1 MTSGTGQQA
10 TARGTARAPW
20 TAAWTAFVIGSSF
33 FLFEFVARIE
43 PSLDTATIAAFFG
56 LTKSGFGTLSSLFF
70 WIYAPMQ
77 IVVGL
82 VLDRFG
88 ARRFIVGGSLI
99 CAAGVLLFA
108 ATNVVG
114 VAAAGRVLTG
124 FGASFA
130 FVSALWLVNHWFAPE
145 RFAMLSGAVNATGMV
160 GAAIGAVLLSDL
172 VETAGWRLVF
182 TASGLVGLGIFAA
195 AALFLREPQ
204 SPAGEAGTGPVEDV
218 RQSLAAVMG
227 NGRIWA
233 IAVTGMLYY
242 MPVNVYAGLWGT
254 SELVADH
261 HRSQIA
267 AETIVSMVF
276 WGMALGSVFGGWLS
290 DRLGHRKY
298 LVLGGAILTGLAY
311 LAVLYLPLPAFAE
324 GALLLAAGFFGG
336 FQMLTFAMAKEGMA
350 NDLTGTAVAFVNMIG
365 IAGALIFQPLVG
377 YLADAAGGNFALAL
391 ATVPACTALAAL
403 IVLFVPEYRHPD
415 HISPDRAPEAA

>member
-1 MTSGTGQQA
+1 M
-10 TARGTARAPW
+10 R
-20 TAAWTAFVIGSSF
+20 AAWIAFVIGSSF

-43 PSLDTATIAAFFG
+43 PSLDTATIAHFFG
-56 LTKSGFGTLSSLFF
+56 LTDSGFGTLSSLFF

-82 VLDRFG
+82 VLDRLG
-88 ARRFIVGGSLI
+88 ARTFVIGGSLC

-114 VAAAGRVLTG
+114 IAAAGRLLTG

-145 RFAMLSGAVNATGMV
+145 RFALLSGAVNAMGMV
-160 GAAIGAVLLSDL
+160 GAAIGAVLLSDFI
-172 VETAGWRLVF
+172 ETAGWRLVF
-182 TASGLVGLGIFAA
+182 AATGLLGLGIFAA
-195 AALFLREPQ
+195 ALLFLREPT
-204 SPAGEAGTGPVEDV
+204 SPASDAETGAVEHV
-218 RQSLAAVMG
+218 RQSLATVLG
-227 NGRIWA
+227 DGRIWA
-233 IAVTGMLYY
+233 LSVVGMLFY

-254 SELVADH
+254 TELVHDH

-276 WGMALGSVFGGWLS
+276 WGMALGSIAGGWIS
-290 DRLGHRKY
+290 DLLGHRKY
-298 LVLGGAILTGLAY
+298 LVLGGAVLTGLAY
-311 LAVLYLPLPAFAE
+311 LAVLYVQVSAFTE

-336 FQMLTFAMAKEGMA
+336 FQMLTFAMAKEGLA
-350 NDLTGTAVAFVNMIG
+350 NDVVGTAVAFVNMIG

-391 ATVPACTALAAL
+391 ATVPACTGLAAL

-415 HISPDRAPEAA
+415 HVSDGSEAPAS

>member
-1 MTSGTGQQA
+1 M
-10 TARGTARAPW
+10 R
-20 TAAWTAFVIGSSF
+20 AAWIAFVIGSSF

-43 PSLDTATIAAFFG
+43 PSLDTGTIAGFFG
-56 LTKSGFGTLSSLFF
+56 LSDSGFGTLSSLFF

-82 VLDRFG
+82 VLDRYG
-88 ARRFIVGGSLI
+88 ARKFILGGSLC

-114 VAAAGRVLTG
+114 IAAAGRVLTG

-145 RFAMLSGAVNATGMV
+145 RFAMLSGAVNAVGMV
-160 GAAIGAVLLSDL
+160 GAAIGAVALSDL
-172 VETAGWRLVF
+172 VTAAGWRLVF
-182 TASGLVGLGIFAA
+182 AVTGLVGLGIFAA
-195 AALFLREPQ
+195 AFLFLREPR
-204 SPAGEAGTGPVEDV
+204 SPASDADTRPVEHV
-218 RQSLAAVMG
+218 RQSLATVLG

-233 IAVTGMLYY
+233 LSIVGMLYY

-254 SELVADH
+254 TELVSDH

-276 WGMALGSVFGGWLS
+276 WGMALGSIFGGWVS
-290 DRLGHRKY
+290 DLLGHRKY
-298 LVLGGAILTGLAY
+298 LVLGGAVLTGLAY
-311 LAVLYLPLPAFAE
+311 TTALYLPLSAFAE

-336 FQMLTFAMAKEGMA
+336 FQMLTFAMAKEGEA
-350 NDLTGTAVAFVNMIG
+350 NDVVGTVVAFVNMIG

-391 ATVPACTALAAL
+391 GTVPACTALAAL

-415 HISPDRAPEAA
+415 HVSDGGTAQPA

>member
-1 MTSGTGQQA
+1 M
-10 TARGTARAPW
+10 R
-20 TAAWTAFVIGSSF
+20 AAWIAFVIGSSF

-43 PSLDTATIAAFFG
+43 PSLDTATIAHFFG
-56 LTKSGFGTLSSLFF
+56 LTDSGFGTLSSLFF

-82 VLDRFG
+82 VLDRLG
-88 ARRFIVGGSLI
+88 ARKFVIGGSLC

-114 VAAAGRVLTG
+114 IAAAGRLLTG

-145 RFAMLSGAVNATGMV
+145 RFALLSGAVNAMGMV
-160 GAAIGAVLLSDL
+160 GAAIGAVLLSDFIAA
-172 VETAGWRLVF
+172 AGWRLVF
-182 TASGLVGLGIFAA
+182 AATGLLGLGIFAA
-195 AALFLREPQ
+195 ALLFLREPE
-204 SPAGEAGTGPVEDV
+204 SPASDAESGAVEHV
-218 RQSLAAVMG
+218 KQSLATVLG
-227 NGRIWA
+227 DGRIWA
-233 IAVTGMLYY
+233 LSVVGMLFY

-254 SELVADH
+254 TELVHDH

-276 WGMALGSVFGGWLS
+276 WGMALGSIAGGWIS
-290 DRLGHRKY
+290 DLLGHRKY
-298 LVLGGAILTGLAY
+298 LVLGGAVLTGLAY
-311 LAVLYLPLPAFAE
+311 LAVLYVQVSAFTE

-336 FQMLTFAMAKEGMA
+336 FQMLTFAMAKEGLA
-350 NDLTGTAVAFVNMIG
+350 NDVVGTAVAFVNMIG

-391 ATVPACTALAAL
+391 ATVPACTGLAAL

-415 HISPDRAPEAA
+415 HVSDGSAATTP

>member
-1 MTSGTGQQA
+1 M
-10 TARGTARAPW
+10 
-20 TAAWTAFVIGSSF
+20 TAAPGQLAATRAAWIAFVIGSGF

-43 PSLDTATIAAFFG
+43 PSLDTTAIASFFG

-82 VLDRFG
+82 LLDRFG
-88 ARRFIVGGSLI
+88 ARKFIVGGSLC

-108 ATNVVG
+108 ATSVAG

-145 RFAMLSGAVNATGMV
+145 RFALLSGAVNATGMV

-172 VETAGWRLVF
+172 VGTAGWRTVF
-182 TASGLVGLGIFAA
+182 IGSGLAGLGIFVAA
-195 AALFLREPQ
+195 LLFLREPH
-204 SPAGEAGTGPVEDV
+204 SPASEADTGAVEHV
-218 RQSLAAVMG
+218 RQSLAMVMG
-227 NGRIWA
+227 NGRAWA

-242 MPVNVYAGLWGT
+242 LPVNVYAGLWGT
-254 SELVADH
+254 TELVTDH
-261 HRSQIA
+261 HRAQIT

-298 LVLGGAILTGLAY
+298 LVLGGAVLTALAY
-311 LAVLYLPLPAFAE
+311 LAVLYLPLPAFTE
-324 GALLLAAGFFGG
+324 GAVLLAGGFFGG

-350 NDLTGTAVAFVNMIG
+350 NDVAGTTVAFVNMIG
-365 IAGALIFQPLVG
+365 IAGALVFQPLVG
-377 YLADAAGGNFALAL
+377 FLADATGGNFTLAL
-391 ATVPACTALAAL
+391 ATMPACVALAAL

-415 HISPDRAPEAA
+415 HVSDGT

>member
-1 MTSGTGQQA
+1 M
-10 TARGTARAPW
+10 R
-20 TAAWTAFVIGSSF
+20 AAWIAFVIGSSF

-43 PSLDTATIAAFFG
+43 PSLDTTTIAGFFG
-56 LTKSGFGTLSSLFF
+56 LSDSGFGTLSSLFF

-82 VLDRFG
+82 VLDRYG
-88 ARRFIVGGSLI
+88 ARKFILGGSLC

-114 VAAAGRVLTG
+114 IAAAGRVLTG

-145 RFAMLSGAVNATGMV
+145 RFAMLSGAVNAVGMV

-172 VETAGWRLVF
+172 VESAGWRMVF
-182 TASGLVGLGIFAA
+182 AATGLVGLGIFAA
-195 AALFLREPQ
+195 AFLFLREPQ
-204 SPAGEAGTGPVEDV
+204 SPASDADTRPVEHV
-218 RQSLAAVMG
+218 RQSLATVLG

-233 IAVTGMLYY
+233 LSIVGMLFY

-254 SELVADH
+254 TELVADH

-267 AETIVSMVF
+267 AETIVSMIF
-276 WGMALGSVFGGWLS
+276 WGMALGSIVGGWVS
-290 DRLGHRKY
+290 DLLGHRKY
-298 LVLGGAILTGLAY
+298 LVLGGAVLTGLAY
-311 LAVLYLPLPAFAE
+311 MTVLYLPLSAFAE
-324 GALLLAAGFFGG
+324 GAFLFAAGFFGG
-336 FQMLTFAMAKEGMA
+336 FQMLTFAMAKEGEA
-350 NDLTGTAVAFVNMIG
+350 NDVVGTVVAFVNMIG

-391 ATVPACTALAAL
+391 GTVPACTALAAL

-415 HISPDRAPEAA
+415 HVSDGRPAPQPA